1 MKRSRI
7 SRTFFSFVPDSRGV
21 ALIMVLWVVA
31 ILSVV
36 AFEFCFAMRT
46 EVHITQNYKEDLQR
60 YAMAEGGVQRAIAEL
75 IYKHDPTIQQMRR
88 TLKVEETPPEQR
100 EWVTD
105 GRPYLIPFDQGTC
118 DIRIMSEAG
127 KVNIN
132 IVSESTLRKII
143 ERLGIEGE
151 AKDIV
156 VDSILDWRDP
166 DDFYRVNGAE
176 NDYYQ
181 SLKEPYNAKNSNL
194 DSIEELLLVRGVTP
208 DLFYGSKGGKKEEE
222 VKVNRIGLRDIFSIY
237 SPGEQIDMNSAT
249 PLVLNAVWGIPSEV
263 SQLILKAREEKA
275 FENQLDLLQ
284 RVPELSP
291 FMGEIGRSIVFRSTT
306 PYYTIES
313 RARFKEGESVRGL
326 KTIVKIDRREK
337 EGYKILQWVD
347 RLIEPPSL
355 KPL

>member
-1 MKRSRI
+1 
-7 SRTFFSFVPDSRGV
+7 
-21 ALIMVLWVVA
+21 MVLWVVA

-105 GRPYLIPFDQGTC
+105 GRPYLIPFDQGPC

-208 DLFYGSKGGKKEEE
+208 DLFYGRKGERKRK
-222 VKVNRIGLRDIFSIY
+222 R
-237 SPGEQIDMNSAT
+237 
-249 PLVLNAVWGIPSEV
+249 
-263 SQLILKAREEKA
+263 
-275 FENQLDLLQ
+275 
-284 RVPELSP
+284 
-291 FMGEIGRSIVFRSTT
+291 
-306 PYYTIES
+306 
-313 RARFKEGESVRGL
+313 
-326 KTIVKIDRREK
+326 
-337 EGYKILQWVD
+337 
-347 RLIEPPSL
+347 
-355 KPL
+355 